1 MRHEF
6 VKFEIKNAVIIFDQN
21 AKKSC
26 CNKKDVKLYKIWVA
40 ARKSDLQPVLEAAFN
55 EEERKECKECKEH
68 DAPRDVFEFCQAVPA
83 SIKVKRNLRLTG
95 YDNPDEFY
103 TFYVMKWNEP
113 IDVTEDMLFQEVNL
127 ECFIKYDDFP
137 VKDENGHY
145 KRTSTGD
152 YVKTPGGVFEMRKN
166 HKITLVDSNDST
178 DSTKSEDKYVPAHDE

>member
-40 ARKSDLQPVLEAAFN
+40 ARKSDLQPVLETAFN
-55 EEERKECKECKEH
+55 EEERGER
-68 DAPRDVFEFCQAVPA
+68 DALEFCQAIPA

-103 TFYVMKWNEP
+103 TFYVLKWNEP
-113 IDVTEDMLFQEVNL
+113 IDTTEDMLFQEVNI
-127 ECFIKYDDFP
+127 ECFIRFDDFP
-137 VKDENGHY
+137 VKDENGHCR
-145 KRTSTGD
+145 RTSTGD
-152 YVKTPGGVFEMRKN
+152 YMTMPGGAFEMHKN

-178 DSTKSEDKYVPAHDE
+178 DSTESEDKYVPAHDE